1 MTRTPYDERRP
12 RNQQK
17 PRLRNEGALQKPRR
31 FSSRLGAC
39 RTPST
44 APLGPHDRRSR
55 HKAGPRRAERSE
67 HAGPHPAASPAG
79 AAKEAKKK
87 IGTLEVQVTQAK
99 ADVFLDGV
107 PVGISP
113 LSAPL
118 FARPGHH
125 SLRVELDGYE
135 PVLESFTLS
144 AGETRTISIDL
155 PKRGAGMATTSP
167 SPASPGEISDPRPPA
182 REPLPLW
189 PAIAGGSVAVLG
201 LGAFVG
207 LRVAAGND
215 KDDAER
221 LAKLHGSSG
230 CSDAGSRAD
239 TCGEQSDAAEAYDE
253 KINASNVS
261 LAIGSAA
268 LVGTLAFYLW
278 PRNSKEE
285 RVGKKSSGIQIGGMA
300 ASGAASV
307 WASGTFE

>member
-1 MTRTPYDERRP
+1 MKAQAWQRAREIYSKLWAEQKSYDV
-12 RNQQK
+12 
-17 PRLRNEGALQKPRR
+17 ALQ
-31 FSSRLGAC
+31 LGQAEYNLQQFASAAEFFEFGI
-39 RTPST
+39 RN
-44 APLGPHDRRSR
+44 APAREPPEVLQ
-55 HKAGPRRAERSE
+55 RAQALLS
-67 HAGPHPAASPAG
+67 
-79 AAKEAKKK
+79 EAKKK
-87 IGTLEVQVTQAK
+87 VGTLEVQVTQAK
-99 ADVFLDGV
+99 ADVFLDAV

-144 AGETRTISIDL
+144 AGETRTIAIDL
-155 PKRGAGMATTSP
+155 PKRGAGMTTAAT
-167 SPASPGEISDPRPPA
+167 SPASPGELSDPPPSA

-239 TCGEQSDAAEAYDE
+239 TCGEQSDAAEAYDQ

-268 LVGTLAFYLW
+268 LVGTLVFYLW
-278 PRNSKEE
+278 PRNGNEE

-300 ASGAASV
+300 SSGAASV